1 MKYDNAALNAK
12 IERAV
17 ASGNTEKLGEEM
29 RGYIKKRVYEASWLD
44 AVLDVRDI
52 ATSDLIPEPGS
63 NDTFFVYGNVEL
75 ESPAAV
81 SINFNGQPSERYIGG
96 KRFKIPLGYHA
107 TDITSKT
114 KTELLAFD
122 YDVFADVEQK
132 EVMSLHRLR
141 DTKGIATLNQC
152 VYLSGRN
159 KDYTSSS
166 GYIALEKSHLNMGK
180 NILEH
185 GLRDATPSTDALKA
199 KKHLLSNQ
207 VFNDTDLWDNT
218 DIGGQV
224 LDEVVSGG
232 YTRDTVLGVE
242 YIASLKADLFV
253 QKEAVAYVT
262 ITAANAATT
271 VTIDGTAYTDSAT
284 NKTAA
289 VMAAAIAVLIE
300 AGSSADVQYSCTV
313 TDAVIRIVKS
323 TDMFGNYAAMTTV
336 GTTNATVGTESFDLY
351 DVVYTLPDA
360 QFLGQSIRVIG
371 QEIETEFWKTK
382 GKDLYNRL
390 AREYFGAGIGNIYG
404 VSRIRL
410 QRSYATA

>member
-1 MKYDNAALNAK
+1 MRYDTAALNAK
-12 IERAV
+12 LERMI
-17 ASGNTEKLGEEM
+17 STGSTEKLAEEM

-52 ATSDLIPEPGS
+52 TTTDLIPEPGH

-75 ESPAAV
+75 DSPDAV
-81 SINFNGQPSERYIGG
+81 SINFNSQPSERVIGG

-107 TDITSKT
+107 TEITTKS

-132 EVMSLHRLR
+132 EIMSLHRLR
-141 DTKGIATLNQC
+141 DEKGIAALNHSL
-152 VYLSGRN
+152 YLSGRTKN
-159 KDYTSSS
+159 YTSSS

-185 GLRDATPSTDALKA
+185 GLRDSDPSVDALKA
-199 KKHLLSNQ
+199 IKHLLSNQ
-207 VFNDTDLWDNT
+207 VMNDTDLWDNT
-218 DIGGQV
+218 DVGGQV
-224 LDEVVSGG
+224 LNETVSGG
-232 YTRDTVLGVE
+232 YTRDRILGVE

-262 ITAANAATT
+262 ISAANASTT
-271 VTIDGTAYTDSAT
+271 VTIDGTAYQDTAT

-323 TDMFGNYAAMTTV
+323 CDKYGNYQAMTTV
-336 GTTNATVGTESFDLY
+336 GTANAVVGTEGYDLY
-351 DVVYTLPDA
+351 DVIYTLPDA
-360 QFLGQSIRVIG
+360 QFLGQVIRVVG
-371 QEIETEFWKTK
+371 QEIEPEFWKTK
-382 GKDLYNRL
+382 GKDEYNRL
-390 AREYFGAGIGNIYG
+390 AKEYFGAGIGNIYG
-404 VSRIRL
+404 VSAIRL
-410 QRSYATA
+410 QRKYQAA